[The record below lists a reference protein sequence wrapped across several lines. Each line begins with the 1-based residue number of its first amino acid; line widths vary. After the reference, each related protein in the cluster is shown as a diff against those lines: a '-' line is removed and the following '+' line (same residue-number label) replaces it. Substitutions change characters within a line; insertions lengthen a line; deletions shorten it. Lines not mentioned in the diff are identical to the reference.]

1 MHKQNS
7 YLSILTIHV
16 ISSSSC
22 SLLSAMNFIEVK
34 RNFAS
39 KSQQNAAVLTAFSNR
54 TMRSTSRMLRRLT
67 AVSPR
72 GREKKDPGNEVEF
85 TSDNGGSFPKDYSWI
100 ANANATSRR
109 KTRHKSASTN

>member
-1 MHKQNS
+1 MARGPARGYNRPRS
-7 YLSILTIHV
+7 RGLSSPH
-16 ISSSSC
+16 
-22 SLLSAMNFIEVK
+22 
-34 RNFAS
+34 
-39 KSQQNAAVLTAFSNR
+39 
-54 TMRSTSRMLRRLT
+54 
-67 AVSPR
+67 PR